1 METHQITASVGCVT
15 RGSGEDAIYRI
26 EWIES
31 NQSCSHPVLGETQVP
46 KPFLSIRVRA
56 DDVGSSSTLFAIRLD
71 SVVIRSLQLI

>member
-1 METHQITASVGCVT
+1 METHQITASVGYVT

-31 NQSCSHPVLGETQVP
+31 NQSCSHPVLGETQ
-46 KPFLSIRVRA
+46 LSIRVRA